1 MFFFCD
7 TSDHFSMRI
16 FCVWCVYLQLVAAV
30 IVTVFIYLHVTQIE
44 FVQSVLGTNLVIVAS
59 GLVII
64 SGCLLFLLAIVG
76 IIGACISRMVAL
88 AVVSFAGC
96 FVV

>member
-1 MFFFCD
+1 MTC
-7 TSDHFSMRI
+7 TSFGSSECTKLFSV
-16 FCVWCVYLQLVAAV
+16 CCVYLQFVAAV
-30 IVTVFIYLHVTQIE
+30 IITVFIYLHVTQIE

-76 IIGACISRMVAL
+76 IIGACIDRMVAL
-88 AVVSFAGC
+88 AVVSFADC
-96 FVV
+96 FLL